1 MLHDNI
7 KGKGFSVLPLEQ
19 FSFSSLCPHGHK
31 MATVPPVIAFMF
43 SARKRKEA
51 RGGVGRRKE
60 GREEDSNYIHT
71 LFLLFYSKNFPNC
84 GGVFFLFLFF
94 SF

>member
-51 RGGVGRRKE
+51 RGKGLLPHEALSSYVGREIVPSILTSTSCK
-60 GREEDSNYIHT
+60 SQHSHSA
-71 LFLLFYSKNFPNC
+71 FLD
-84 GGVFFLFLFF
+84 
-94 SF
+94 